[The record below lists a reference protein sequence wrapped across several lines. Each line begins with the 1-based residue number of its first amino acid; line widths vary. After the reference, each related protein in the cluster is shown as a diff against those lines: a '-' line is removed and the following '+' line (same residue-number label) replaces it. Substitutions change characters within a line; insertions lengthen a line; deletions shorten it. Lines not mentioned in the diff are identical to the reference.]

1 MTQDKARE
9 FRLAV
14 TKAVLGGAG
23 VIVLAY
29 VCERLGLDVATT
41 AMVLLIAVVL
51 LSLTGSFAAS
61 AIVSAVAALSL
72 HLFFVA
78 PRDTWGIEDPLDLVA
93 LGAFLFTAL
102 VVTRLLSRVRASLAE
117 VESARGELRLAFDT
131 IPALVWTTL
140 PDGTGELSNARWLE
154 FTGLSSKE
162 AEGWGY
168 ASALHPEDYERLRPK
183 WAASFLS
190 GEPIEDEARLRRADG
205 AYRWFLHRAVPLRD
219 GQGRIVRWYGSSF
232 DIQEHKRAQQA
243 LRRARE
249 RALKARFAAALDERT
264 RLAREIHDT
273 LLQGFTGIALKLVA
287 ATGRVAGPPETVTAL
302 RDVIALAQKTLVD
315 ARRAVWDLRSPSSP
329 GTDFTTALR
338 KATEDSTRGT
348 GLALEYMTEG
358 EPRLLDREVEGASL
372 RVVQEAITNVVK
384 HAGATTV
391 RVLVEFGERH
401 ARLSVT
407 DDGRGFD
414 MSSHLPTFGGHW
426 GLLGMRER
434 ASQIRGRL
442 RVRSAPG
449 QGTKVILWVPYSV
462 RGGARSPAPAS

>member
-1 MTQDKARE
+1 MKQDKTRGSK
-9 FRLAV
+9 LAV

-23 VIVLAY
+23 VMALSYA
-29 VCERLGLDVATT
+29 CERLGLDVATT
-41 AMVLLIAVVL
+41 AMVLLIAMVL
-51 LSLTGSFAAS
+51 LSLAGSFAVS
-61 AIVSAVAALSL
+61 AIVSTVAALSL
-72 HLFFVA
+72 HIFFVA
-78 PRDTWGIEDPLDLVA
+78 SRDTWGIEDPLDLVA

-102 VVTRLLSRVRASLAE
+102 VITRLLSRVRASLAE
-117 VESARGELRLAFDT
+117 AQAARGELRLAFDT

-205 AYRWFLHRAVPLRD
+205 TYRWFLHRAVPLRD
-219 GQGRIVRWYGSSF
+219 GHGRIVRWYGTSF
-232 DIQEHKRAQQA
+232 DIQERKRAQRA

-249 RALKARFAAALDERT
+249 RTLKARFAAALDERT

-273 LLQGFTGIALKLVA
+273 LLQGFTGISLKLVA
-287 ATGRVAGPPETVTAL
+287 ATGKLAGPPEVVTAL
-302 RDVIALAQKTLVD
+302 RDVIVLAQKTLVD
-315 ARRAVWDLRSPSSP
+315 ARRAVWDLRSPSGP
-329 GTDFTTALR
+329 GADFTAALR
-338 KATEDSTRGT
+338 AAAEDSARGT
-348 GLALEYMTEG
+348 GLAIEYLTEG
-358 EPRLLDREVEGASL
+358 EPRPLDAEVEGASL

-391 RVLVEFGERH
+391 RVRLEFGERRM
-401 ARLSVT
+401 RLSVT

-414 MSSHLPTFGGHW
+414 MRSHLPTFGGHW

-442 RVRSAPG
+442 RVRSTPG
-449 QGTKVILWVPYSV
+449 RGTKVVLWVPYPARV
-462 RGGARSPAPAS
+462 GARSPASAS

>member
-1 MTQDKARE
+1 M
-9 FRLAV
+9 
-14 TKAVLGGAG
+14 
-23 VIVLAY
+23 
-29 VCERLGLDVATT
+29 
-41 AMVLLIAVVL
+41 
-51 LSLTGSFAAS
+51 
-61 AIVSAVAALSL
+61 
-72 HLFFVA
+72 
-78 PRDTWGIEDPLDLVA
+78 
-93 LGAFLFTAL
+93 
-102 VVTRLLSRVRASLAE
+102 
-117 VESARGELRLAFDT
+117 
-131 IPALVWTTL
+131 WTTL
-140 PDGTGELSNARWLE
+140 PDGTGELSNARSLE

-287 ATGRVAGPPETVTAL
+287 ATGKVAGPPETVTAL

-329 GTDFTTALR
+329 GRTSPRRCRRPR
-338 KATEDSTRGT
+338 KIPRVAPVSRSST
-348 GLALEYMTEG
+348 
-358 EPRLLDREVEGASL
+358 
-372 RVVQEAITNVVK
+372 
-384 HAGATTV
+384 
-391 RVLVEFGERH
+391 
-401 ARLSVT
+401 
-407 DDGRGFD
+407 
-414 MSSHLPTFGGHW
+414 
-426 GLLGMRER
+426 
-434 ASQIRGRL
+434 
-442 RVRSAPG
+442 
-449 QGTKVILWVPYSV
+449 
-462 RGGARSPAPAS
+462 

>member
-1 MTQDKARE
+1 MTQDKARR
-9 FRLAV
+9 FRLATV
-14 TKAVLGGAG
+14 EAVLGGAG
-23 VIVLAY
+23 VIALSF
-29 VCERLGLDVATT
+29 VCERLHLDVATT

-51 LSLTGSFAAS
+51 LSLIGSFAVS
-61 AIVSAVAALSL
+61 AVVSAVAALSL

-78 PRDTWGIEDPLDLVA
+78 PRDTWGLEDPLDLVA

-102 VVTRLLSRVRASLAE
+102 VITRLLSRVRASLAE
-117 VESARGELRLAFDT
+117 TEAARGELRLAFDT
-131 IPALVWTTL
+131 VPALVWTTR

-154 FTGLSSKE
+154 FTGLSSEE

-168 ASALHPEDYERLRPK
+168 ASALHPEDYKRLLPR
-183 WAASFLS
+183 WTACFQS

-205 AYRWFLHRAVPLRD
+205 TYRWFLHRAVPLRD
-219 GQGRIVRWYGSSF
+219 QRGDIVRWYGTSF
-232 DIQEHKRAQQA
+232 DIEERKRARQA

-249 RALKARFAAALDERT
+249 RALTARFAAALDERT

-287 ATGRVAGPPETVTAL
+287 ATSRLPGPPETVAAL
-302 RDVIALAQKTLVD
+302 RDIVALAQKTLVD
-315 ARRAVWDLRSPSSP
+315 ARRAVWDLRAPPSA

-338 KATEDSTRGT
+338 TAAEDSAGGT
-348 GLALEYMTEG
+348 GVTLGFQVEG
-358 EPRLLDREVEGASL
+358 MPRPLNPEVEGACL
-372 RVVQEAITNVVK
+372 RVVQEAVANVVK
-384 HAGATTV
+384 HAAASTV
-391 RVLVEFGERH
+391 RVRVTYGER
-401 ARLSVT
+401 RLRVSVT

-414 MSSHLPTFGGHW
+414 MGSDLPTFGGHW

-449 QGTKVILWVPYSV
+449 QGTRVVLWVPYST
-462 RGGARSPAPAS
+462 PAAS

>member
-1 MTQDKARE
+1 MTQDKTRE

-14 TKAVLGGAG
+14 TKAALGGAG
-23 VIVLAY
+23 VIGLAY

-102 VVTRLLSRVRASLAE
+102 VITRLLSRVRASLAE
-117 VESARGELRLAFDT
+117 VESARGELRLALDT

-190 GEPIEDEARLRRADG
+190 GEPIEDEARLQRADG
-205 AYRWFLHRAVPLRD
+205 TYRWFLHRAVPLRD
-219 GQGRIVRWYGSSF
+219 GQGRIVRWYGTSF
-232 DIQEHKRAQQA
+232 DIEERKRAQQA

-287 ATGRVAGPPETVTAL
+287 ATGKVAGPPETVTAL

-329 GTDFTTALR
+329 GSDFTTTLR
-338 KATEDSTRGT
+338 TAAEDSTRGT

-391 RVLVEFGERH
+391 RVRVDFAERH

-434 ASQIRGRL
+434 ASQVRGRL
-442 RVRSAPG
+442 RVRSALG
-449 QGTKVILWVPYSV
+449 QGTKVVLWVPYSV
-462 RGGARSPAPAS
+462 RGGARSPAPAP

>member
-14 TKAVLGGAG
+14 IKAALGGAG
-23 VIVLAY
+23 MIVLAY

-102 VVTRLLSRVRASLAE
+102 VITRLLSRVRASLVE
-117 VESARGELRLAFDT
+117 VEATRGELRLAFDT

-183 WAASFLS
+183 WTTSFQS
-190 GEPIEDEARLRRADG
+190 GEPIEDEARLRGADG
-205 AYRWFLHRAVPLRD
+205 TYRWFLHRAVPLRD
-219 GQGRIVRWYGSSF
+219 GQGRIVRWYGTSF
-232 DIQEHKRAQQA
+232 DIEERKRAQQA

-287 ATGRVAGPPETVTAL
+287 ATGKVAGPPETVTAL

-338 KATEDSTRGT
+338 RAAEDSTRGT

-358 EPRLLDREVEGASL
+358 EPRPVDREVEGASV

-384 HAGATTV
+384 HAGATKV

-434 ASQIRGRL
+434 ASQVRGRL

-449 QGTKVILWVPYSV
+449 QGTKVVLWVPFST
-462 RGGARSPAPAS
+462 RGEAQSPAPAS